1 MKVFIKAKWSNRL
14 YPLYSG
20 NLSALSKIILCCLC
34 PIIKLVLVW
43 NFYPPAWPAIVNRWL
58 LRSIRIARIARPRQ
72 QWHDLA
78 NHDITLNRRKKK
90 NSKTRQKKK
99 WRDEEKRKKICSEHL
114 QSFVSR
120 FLARARERFARNGY
134 VLAHPSSRGN
144 YFLLRVFLSLLV
156 VFSIAKLLEPSLAFA
171 CSIMA
176 FSRNESS
183 RIFVEHALHFARIQ
197 FRTQAIVLG
206 TKGSV
211 ISISLTI
218 NECWRTWKTS
228 LTREKQD
235 WPSRSSGCGD
245 FKGLT
250 RFVKSLLDFLSSPQS
265 GRRQKLGVVLAG
277 CIWRYREKLLK
288 QIGKQ
293 DPHYFGDT
301 IK

>member
-1 MKVFIKAKWSNRL
+1 MFCRNNSYCKYESIHQGEMKQSAVSSVFRKLVGAFQNYFML
-14 YPLYSG
+14 FM
-20 NLSALSKIILCCLC
+20 C

-43 NFYPPAWPAIVNRWL
+43 NFYPPAWPSIVNRWL
-58 LRSIRIARIARPRQ
+58 LRSIRIARIARIARRQ

-90 NSKTRQKKK
+90 NSKTKQKKK

-183 RIFVEHALHFARIQ
+183 RIFVEHARHFARIQ
-197 FRTQAIVLG
+197 FRTQAINCAWY
-206 TKGSV
+206 K
-211 ISISLTI
+211 
-218 NECWRTWKTS
+218 R
-228 LTREKQD
+228 
-235 WPSRSSGCGD
+235 
-245 FKGLT
+245 
-250 RFVKSLLDFLSSPQS
+250 LSYKNQ
-265 GRRQKLGVVLAG
+265 LNN
-277 CIWRYREKLLK
+277 
-288 QIGKQ
+288 
-293 DPHYFGDT
+293 
-301 IK
+301 

>member
-1 MKVFIKAKWSNRL
+1 MKVFIKAKWSNRLYQEPMGSWL

-43 NFYPPAWPAIVNRWL
+43 NFYPPAWPSIVNRWL
-58 LRSIRIARIARPRQ
+58 LRSIRIARIARRQ

-90 NSKTRQKKK
+90 FKNKTEKEMKRRGKKK
-99 WRDEEKRKKICSEHL
+99 EICSEHL

-156 VFSIAKLLEPSLAFA
+156 VFSIAKLLKPSLAFA

-197 FRTQAIVLG
+197 FRTQAINCAWY
-206 TKGSV
+206 K
-211 ISISLTI
+211 
-218 NECWRTWKTS
+218 R
-228 LTREKQD
+228 
-235 WPSRSSGCGD
+235 
-245 FKGLT
+245 
-250 RFVKSLLDFLSSPQS
+250 LSYKNQ
-265 GRRQKLGVVLAG
+265 LNN
-277 CIWRYREKLLK
+277 
-288 QIGKQ
+288 
-293 DPHYFGDT
+293 
-301 IK
+301 